1 MHAFADPSVPAVP
14 TNEAQRLEA
23 LQRYDILDTPNEQ
36 AFDDLTQLASLV
48 CEAPVAM
55 VNLVADERQWTKSA
69 VGPVPR
75 EMPRKLSFCAHSILQ
90 PDRLMEVGD
99 AMLDERFADNPLVTK
114 ADGVRFYAGVPLLSP
129 DGFALGSLCVLD
141 TRPRQLNDRQREA
154 LKALG
159 RQVVTQLELRRL
171 ARRFLEQSTIDEL
184 TQVWNRR
191 AFDQRLAEEWVR
203 HGRRAESLG
212 LLMIDVDHFKRYNDD
227 LGHPAGDRVL
237 VEVAAAVADALRST
251 DHLSRY
257 GGEEFVAI
265 LPATGVNAAV
275 PVAQRVRAAVER
287 RTWEARGVTIS
298 VGLATMIP
306 NKSGE
311 PDQLLK
317 RADHALYQA
326 KRRGRN
332 RVEAFS
338 GWQD

>member
-1 MHAFADPSVPAVP
+1 MLALAEPAVP
-14 TNEAQRLEA
+14 VNEDQRLQA
-23 LQRYDILDTPNEQ
+23 LRRYDILDTPPER
-36 AFDDLTQLASLV
+36 AFDDITMLASLV
-48 CEAPVAM
+48 CGVPIAM
-55 VNLVADERQWTKSA
+55 VNLVERERQWSKSV
-69 VGPVPR
+69 VGPVPH
-75 EMPRKLSFCAHSILQ
+75 ELPRKLSFCAHAILQ
-90 PDRLMEVGD
+90 PERLMEVSD
-99 AMLDERFADNPLVTK
+99 ALQDERFADSPLV
-114 ADGVRFYAGVPLLSP
+114 AVEGGVRFYAGVPLVSP
-129 DGFALGSLCVLD
+129 DGYALGSLCVLD
-141 TRPRQLNDRQREA
+141 TQPRDLTDPQREA

-159 RQVVTQLELRRL
+159 RQVVTQLELHRL
-171 ARRFLEQSTIDEL
+171 ARLFLEQSTIDEL

-203 HGRRAESLG
+203 HGRRGESLG

-237 VEVAAAVADALRST
+237 VEVAAVVADALRST

-287 RTWEARGVTIS
+287 RAWEARGVTIS

-311 PDQLLK
+311 PEQLLK